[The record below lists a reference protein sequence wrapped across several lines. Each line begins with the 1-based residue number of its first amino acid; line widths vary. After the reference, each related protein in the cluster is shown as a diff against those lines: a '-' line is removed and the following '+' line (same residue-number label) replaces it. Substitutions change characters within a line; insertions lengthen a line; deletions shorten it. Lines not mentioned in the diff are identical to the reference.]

1 MRTPPRIG
9 VDTCWHALAIRPFVR
24 LTCVSQCLR
33 TFFRAERARM
43 SKGSMARA
51 AAARPNP
58 AADSRWDCGT
68 RARQRK
74 PRKGSARPE
83 RRALAPRRAAA
94 GA

>member
-24 LTCVSQCLR
+24 LTCVLQRLCV
-33 TFFRAERARM
+33 FFRAERARK
-43 SKGSMARA
+43 SNASMARA

-58 AADSRWDCGT
+58 AAVCRWDRGT
-68 RARQRK
+68 LARQRK

-83 RRALAPRRAAA
+83 RRALALRRAAA